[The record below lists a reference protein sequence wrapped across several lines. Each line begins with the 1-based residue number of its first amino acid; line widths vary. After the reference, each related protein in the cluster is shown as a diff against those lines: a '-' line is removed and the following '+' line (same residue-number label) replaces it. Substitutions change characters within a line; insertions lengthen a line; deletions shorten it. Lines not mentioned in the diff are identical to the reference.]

1 VSDVELTA
9 TGATLSEAFARIALG
24 LFAAAVDPATVG
36 DGDTREVRAH
46 GVGLPALL
54 HAWLQECLY
63 VHEVEGFAC
72 RALEFVVFDTTTAA
86 GGEALR
92 LHAILRG
99 EEIDPARHRILAAIR
114 NVSRDGLAVETGS
127 WGVRL
132 KAELEL

>member
-1 VSDVELTA
+1 MELTA
-9 TGATLSEAFARIALG
+9 TGATLSEAFTRIALG
-24 LFAAAVDPATVG
+24 LFAAAVDPDTVG

-72 RALEFVVFDTTTAA
+72 RSLEFAVFETAPSA

-99 EEIDPARHRILAAIR
+99 EEIDPSRHRVLAAIR
-114 NVSRDGLAVETGS
+114 NVSRGGLSVESGS
-127 WGVRL
+127 KGFSLR
-132 KAELEL
+132 ASLEI

>member
-1 VSDVELTA
+1 MELTA
-9 TGATLSEAFARIALG
+9 TGATLSEAFARLALG

-36 DGDTREVRAH
+36 DGDMREVRAH

-72 RALEFVVFDTTTAA
+72 RAIEFAVFETAPSA

-99 EEIDPARHRILAAIR
+99 EEIDLDRHRVRTAIR
-114 NVSRDGLAVETGS
+114 NVSRDGARVEPGPTGFT
-127 WGVRL
+127 V
-132 KAELEL
+132 KAILEL

>member
-1 VSDVELTA
+1 VELTA
-9 TGATLSEAFARIALG
+9 TGATLAEAFARIALG
-24 LFAAAVDPATVG
+24 LFAVAIDPATVG

-46 GVGLPALL
+46 GAGLPALL

-72 RALEFVVFDTTTAA
+72 RAIEFAVFETAPSP

-99 EEIDPARHRILAAIR
+99 EEIDPARHRLRAAIR
-114 NVSRDGLAVETGS
+114 NVSSHDLTVEPGAVGFS
-127 WGVRL
+127 VRATL
-132 KAELEL
+132 DV

>member
-1 VSDVELTA
+1 MSDVELTA

-72 RALEFVVFDTTTAA
+72 RTIEFAVFETTPAA

-99 EEIDPARHRILAAIR
+99 EEIDPARHRILTAIR
-114 NVSRDGLAVETGS
+114 NVSRGGLAVEPEPTGFS
-127 WGVRL
+127 V
-132 KAELEL
+132 KASLEL

>member
-1 VSDVELTA
+1 MELSA
-9 TGATLSEAFARIALG
+9 TGATLSEAFARMALA

-36 DGDTREVRAH
+36 EGDTREVRAH
-46 GVGLPALL
+46 GMGLPALL

-72 RALEFVVFDTTTAA
+72 RVVEFAVFETTPTA

-99 EEIDPARHRILAAIR
+99 EEIDPARHPIRTAIR
-114 NVSRDGLAVETGS
+114 NVSRSGLAVEAGS
-127 WGVRL
+127 TAFSLRATLDV
-132 KAELEL
+132 

>member
-1 VSDVELTA
+1 MELTA
-9 TGATLSEAFARIALG
+9 TGSTLSDAFARIALG

-46 GVGLPALL
+46 GVGLCALL

-72 RALEFVVFDTTTAA
+72 RAIEFAVFETTPTA

-99 EEIDPARHRILAAIR
+99 EEIDPARDRILAAIR
-114 NVSRDGLAVETGS
+114 NVSSRGLTVEAGAA
-127 WGVRL
+127 GFLVRATL
-132 KAELEL
+132 DL

>member
-1 VSDVELTA
+1 VELTA
-9 TGATLSEAFARIALG
+9 TGATLSEAFTRIALG
-24 LFAAAVDPATVG
+24 LFAAAVDPDTVG
-36 DGDTREVRAH
+36 DSDTREVRAH

-72 RALEFVVFDTTTAA
+72 CSLEFAVFETAPSA

-99 EEIDPARHRILAAIR
+99 EEIDPSRHRVLAAIR
-114 NVSRDGLAVETGS
+114 NVSRDGLSVESGS
-127 WGVRL
+127 KGFSLR
-132 KAELEL
+132 ASLEL

>member
-1 VSDVELTA
+1 VELSA
-9 TGATLSEAFARIALG
+9 TGPTLSEAFARIALG

-46 GVGLPALL
+46 GVGLCPLL

-72 RALEFVVFDTTTAA
+72 RAIEFAVFETTPMA

-99 EEIDPARHRILAAIR
+99 EEIDPTRHRILAAIR
-114 NVSRDGLAVETGS
+114 NVSRDGISVESGSTGFS
-127 WGVRL
+127 V
-132 KAELEL
+132 KASLEL

>member
-1 VSDVELTA
+1 MELTA
-9 TGATLSEAFARIALG
+9 TGATLSEAFTRIALG
-24 LFAAAVDPATVG
+24 LFAAAVDPDTVG
-36 DGDTREVRAH
+36 DGDMREVRAH

-72 RALEFVVFDTTTAA
+72 RSLEFAVFETAPSA

-99 EEIDPARHRILAAIR
+99 EEIDATRHRVLAAIR
-114 NVSRDGLAVETGS
+114 NVSRGGLSVESGS
-127 WGVRL
+127 KGFSV
-132 KAELEL
+132 KASLEL

>member
-1 VSDVELTA
+1 VELTA
-9 TGATLSEAFARIALG
+9 TGSTLSDAFARIALG

-46 GVGLPALL
+46 GVGLCALL

-72 RALEFVVFDTTTAA
+72 RAIEFAVFETTPTA

-114 NVSRDGLAVETGS
+114 NVSSRGLTVEAGAA
-127 WGVRL
+127 GFLVRATL
-132 KAELEL
+132 DL

>member
-1 VSDVELTA
+1 MELAA
-9 TGATLSEAFARIALG
+9 TGATLSEAFARIALD

-36 DGDTREVRAH
+36 DGDMREVRAH

-72 RALEFVVFDTTTAA
+72 RALEFAVFETAPSA

-99 EEIDPARHRILAAIR
+99 EEIDPARHRIRAAIR
-114 NVSRDGLAVETGS
+114 NVSRGGLTVESGS
-127 WGVRL
+127 AGFLV
-132 KAELEL
+132 KAALDL

>member
-1 VSDVELTA
+1 MELTA

-24 LFAAAVDPATVG
+24 LFATAVDPDTVG

-46 GVGLPALL
+46 GVGLSALL

-72 RALEFVVFDTTTAA
+72 RTIEFAVFETAPSA

-99 EEIDPARHRILAAIR
+99 EEIDPTRHRILAAIR
-114 NVSRDGLAVETGS
+114 NVSRDGLSVESGS
-127 WGVRL
+127 NGCSV
-132 KAELEL
+132 KATLELL

>member
-1 VSDVELTA
+1 MELTA
-9 TGATLSEAFARIALG
+9 TGPTLSEAFARIALG

-46 GVGLPALL
+46 GVGLCPLL

-72 RALEFVVFDTTTAA
+72 RAIEFAVFETTPTS

-99 EEIDPARHRILAAIR
+99 EEIDPARHPIRAAIR
-114 NVSRDGLAVETGS
+114 NVSSRGLTVEAASAGFL
-127 WGVRL
+127 V
-132 KAELEL
+132 KATLDV

>member
-1 VSDVELTA
+1 VELSA
-9 TGATLSEAFARIALG
+9 TGATLSEAFTRIALG
-24 LFAAAVDPATVG
+24 LFAAAVDPDTVG
-36 DGDTREVRAH
+36 DGDMREVRAH

-72 RALEFVVFDTTTAA
+72 RSLEFAVFETAPSA

-99 EEIDPARHRILAAIR
+99 EEIDATRHRVLAAIR
-114 NVSRDGLAVETGS
+114 NVSRGGLSVESGS
-127 WGVRL
+127 KGFSV
-132 KAELEL
+132 KASLEL

>member
-1 VSDVELTA
+1 MELSA
-9 TGATLSEAFARIALG
+9 TGATLSEAFTRIALG
-24 LFAAAVDPATVG
+24 LFAAAVDPDTVG
-36 DGDTREVRAH
+36 DSDTREVRAH

-72 RALEFVVFDTTTAA
+72 RSLEFAVFETAPSA

-99 EEIDPARHRILAAIR
+99 EEIDPIRHRVLAAIR
-114 NVSRDGLAVETGS
+114 NVSRDGLSVESGS
-127 WGVRL
+127 KGFSLR
-132 KAELEL
+132 ASLEL

>member
-1 VSDVELTA
+1 MELTA
-9 TGATLSEAFARIALG
+9 TGATLSEAFTRIALG
-24 LFAAAVDPATVG
+24 LFAAAVDPDTVG
-36 DGDTREVRAH
+36 DSDTREVRAH

-72 RALEFVVFDTTTAA
+72 RSLEFAVFETAPSA

-99 EEIDPARHRILAAIR
+99 EEIDPIRHRVLAAIR
-114 NVSRDGLAVETGS
+114 NVSRDGLSVESGS
-127 WGVRL
+127 KGFSLR
-132 KAELEL
+132 ASLEL

>member
-1 VSDVELTA
+1 MELSA
-9 TGATLSEAFARIALG
+9 TGATLSEAFTRIALG
-24 LFAAAVDPATVG
+24 LFAAAVDPDTVG
-36 DGDTREVRAH
+36 DGDMREVRAH

-72 RALEFVVFDTTTAA
+72 RSLEFAVFETAPSA

-99 EEIDPARHRILAAIR
+99 EEIDATRHRVLAAIR
-114 NVSRDGLAVETGS
+114 NVSRGGLSVESGS
-127 WGVRL
+127 KGFSV
-132 KAELEL
+132 KASLEL

>member
-1 VSDVELTA
+1 MELSA
-9 TGATLSEAFARIALG
+9 TGATLSEAFTRIALG
-24 LFAAAVDPATVG
+24 LFAAAVDPDTVG

-72 RALEFVVFDTTTAA
+72 RSLEFAVFETAPSA

-99 EEIDPARHRILAAIR
+99 EEIDPSRHRVLASIR
-114 NVSRDGLAVETGS
+114 NVSRDGLSVESGS
-127 WGVRL
+127 KGFSLR
-132 KAELEL
+132 ASLEL

>member
-1 VSDVELTA
+1 VELSA
-9 TGATLSEAFARIALG
+9 TGATLSEAFTRIALG
-24 LFAAAVDPATVG
+24 LFAAAVDPDTVG

-72 RALEFVVFDTTTAA
+72 RSLEFAVFETAPSA

-99 EEIDPARHRILAAIR
+99 EEIDPSRHRVLASIR
-114 NVSRDGLAVETGS
+114 NVSRDGLSVESGS
-127 WGVRL
+127 KGFSLR
-132 KAELEL
+132 ASLEL

>member
-1 VSDVELTA
+1 MELAA
-9 TGATLSEAFARIALG
+9 TGATLSEAFARIALD

-72 RALEFVVFDTTTAA
+72 RTLEFAVFETAPSA

-99 EEIDPARHRILAAIR
+99 EEIDPARHRIRAAIR
-114 NVSRDGLAVETGS
+114 NVSRDGLTVESGSAGFLVKAV
-127 WGVRL
+127 L
-132 KAELEL
+132 DL

>member
-1 VSDVELTA
+1 MELTA
-9 TGATLSEAFARIALG
+9 TGPTLSEAFARIALG

-46 GVGLPALL
+46 GVGLGPLL

-72 RALEFVVFDTTTAA
+72 RAIEFAVFETTPTA

-99 EEIDPARHRILAAIR
+99 EEIDPARHPIRAAIR
-114 NVSRDGLAVETGS
+114 NVSSRGLAIEREVTGFR
-127 WGVRL
+127 VR
-132 KAELEL
+132 ATLEV

>member
-1 VSDVELTA
+1 MELAA

-72 RALEFVVFDTTTAA
+72 RALEFAVFETAPSA

-99 EEIDPARHRILAAIR
+99 EEIDPARHCIRAAIR
-114 NVSRDGLAVETGS
+114 NVLRDGLAVESGS
-127 WGVRL
+127 EGFLV
-132 KAELEL
+132 KAALDL

>member
-1 VSDVELTA
+1 VELTA
-9 TGATLSEAFARIALG
+9 TGATLSEAFTRIALG
-24 LFAAAVDPATVG
+24 LFAAAVDPDTVG

-46 GVGLPALL
+46 GIGLPALL

-72 RALEFVVFDTTTAA
+72 RSLEFAVFETAPSA

-99 EEIDPARHRILAAIR
+99 EEIDPSRHRVLASIR
-114 NVSRDGLAVETGS
+114 NVSRDGLSVESGS
-127 WGVRL
+127 RGFSLR
-132 KAELEL
+132 ASLEL

>member
-1 VSDVELTA
+1 M
-9 TGATLSEAFARIALG
+9 
-24 LFAAAVDPATVG
+24 AAERSLIPVG
-36 DGDTREVRAH
+36 DGDMREVRAH

-72 RALEFVVFDTTTAA
+72 RAIEFAVFETAPSA

-99 EEIDPARHRILAAIR
+99 EEIDPSRHRVLAAIR
-114 NVSRDGLAVETGS
+114 NVSRDGLSVESGS
-127 WGVRL
+127 KGFSLR
-132 KAELEL
+132 ASLEL

>member
-1 VSDVELTA
+1 VELSA
-9 TGATLSEAFARIALG
+9 TGATLSEAFTRIALG
-24 LFAAAVDPATVG
+24 LFAAAVDPDTVG

-46 GVGLPALL
+46 GIGLPALL

-72 RALEFVVFDTTTAA
+72 RSLEFAVFETAPSA

-99 EEIDPARHRILAAIR
+99 EEIDPSRHRVLASIR
-114 NVSRDGLAVETGS
+114 NVSRDGLSVESGS
-127 WGVRL
+127 KGFSLR
-132 KAELEL
+132 ASLEL

>member
-1 VSDVELTA
+1 VELSA
-9 TGATLSEAFARIALG
+9 TGATLSEAFTRIALG
-24 LFAAAVDPATVG
+24 LFAAAVDPDTVG

-72 RALEFVVFDTTTAA
+72 RSLEFAVFETAPSA

-99 EEIDPARHRILAAIR
+99 EEIDPSRHRVLASIR
-114 NVSRDGLAVETGS
+114 NVSRDGLSVESGS
-127 WGVRL
+127 RGFSLR
-132 KAELEL
+132 ASLEL

>member
-1 VSDVELTA
+1 MELTA
-9 TGATLSEAFARIALG
+9 TGATLSEAFTRIALG
-24 LFAAAVDPATVG
+24 LFAAAVDPDTVG

-72 RALEFVVFDTTTAA
+72 RSLEFAVFETAPSA

-99 EEIDPARHRILAAIR
+99 EEIDPSRHLVLAAIR
-114 NVSRDGLAVETGS
+114 NVSRDGLSVESGS
-127 WGVRL
+127 KGFSLR
-132 KAELEL
+132 ASLEL

>member
-1 VSDVELTA
+1 MELTA
-9 TGATLSEAFARIALG
+9 TGATLSEAFARIALA

-46 GVGLPALL
+46 GVGPSALL
-54 HAWLQECLY
+54 QAWLQECLY

-72 RALEFVVFDTTTAA
+72 RAIEFAVFETTPAA

-99 EEIDPARHRILAAIR
+99 EEIDPSRHPIRTAIR
-114 NVSRDGLAVETGS
+114 NVSGRGLAVENEAIGFR
-127 WGVRL
+127 VRAIL
-132 KAELEL
+132 DV

>member
-1 VSDVELTA
+1 VELTA
-9 TGATLSEAFARIALG
+9 TGATLSEAFTRIALG
-24 LFAAAVDPATVG
+24 LFAAAVEPDTVG

-72 RALEFVVFDTTTAA
+72 RSLEFAVFETAPSA

-99 EEIDPARHRILAAIR
+99 EEIDPSRHRVLAAIR
-114 NVSRDGLAVETGS
+114 NVSRDGLSVESG
-127 WGVRL
+127 L
-132 KAELEL
+132 KGFSLRASLEI

>member
-1 VSDVELTA
+1 MELTA
-9 TGATLSEAFARIALG
+9 AGPTLSEAFGRIALG
-24 LFAAAVDPATVG
+24 LFAAAVDPTTVG

-46 GVGLPALL
+46 GVGLCPLL

-72 RALEFVVFDTTTAA
+72 RAIEFAVFETTPTS

-99 EEIDPARHRILAAIR
+99 EEIDPARHAIRAAIR
-114 NVSRDGLAVETGS
+114 NVSSRGLAVEARSTGFL
-127 WGVRL
+127 VRAAL
-132 KAELEL
+132 DI